1 MTVDVLK
8 RFCISVEYGF
18 LLESPDRHLP
28 EKYLPWEDLA
38 ERVPELVGTA
48 ELDAE
53 VQALPLLEVDE
64 LRTHRQLRLAHLQLC
79 TLSAAFLWSD
89 PEKPKLFLPRP
100 IAVPFF
106 EVSRRLGIPPVPS
119 HGTIC
124 LANWRLIDDTE
135 WKAENLDIIAFRF
148 LRDRGNA
155 WFFVNTAQIE
165 KDLAPAICAVADV
178 VAKAATSEKISE
190 EEFVFC
196 MKAITKGLREAGGTL
211 LEMKKHLRPEV
222 FYHGFR
228 QFLNGYTEGAFSK
241 QGGLIFQG
249 LEHLG
254 PMPIG
259 GASAAQSSTIQTFD
273 AFLKIVHDEKP
284 SDFLLSQRG
293 FMPAPHRE
301 FIEWVQ
307 ENSPEDVRSAP
318 GYAEVVEELHRFR
331 SLHIRIGRI
340 GGVSMSTPKENDA
353 SAAVASS
360 TNGERRSKKPS
371 SRPSMQIYRP
381 PGLRSSDE
389 NQQAKPLSAAGPK
402 QPKKNPNEPLEENNN
417 DNNERSVFSE
427 RAENSSSPLSTS
439 SASSPNGSARETLK
453 RNDSSVSNSSQ
464 RSQHRASPPVM
475 TAKTLVGAGASR
487 GHKKEHTPLRPANQ
501 QKKKSF
507 GPKEVEEIVL
517 GFKQLNFVK
526 EAANI
531 DLFLAGNLENT
542 DLARSIAQALV
553 QFAIEESRMNGKN
566 VARLSAQVMDSPAGK
581 VFHMG
586 LVTSVT
592 QYFDCRSQLR
602 VDHFRVWIAF
612 LNFVSDLYAN
622 LGFTYQG
629 ELVNVVFQIFDYM
642 LKPPILDSLKI
653 EELECLIG
661 ALLSVG
667 YDLERHC
674 PDQLGVLK
682 ELIRDALIE
691 VHEPWARKMILLLME
706 LSASGWK
713 LSSDANDYYFA

>member
-1 MTVDVLK
+1 M
-8 RFCISVEYGF
+8 RFFGQSGRCKLVRAPEPDSGEEAATEGLSSIAFGTSLIDSSRSTLIYDLPISAF
-18 LLESPDRHLP
+18 SRSPLP
-28 EKYLPWEDLA
+28 SRSIRSNLSLPS
-38 ERVPELVGTA
+38 
-48 ELDAE
+48 
-53 VQALPLLEVDE
+53 PLL
-64 LRTHRQLRLAHLQLC
+64 A
-79 TLSAAFLWSD
+79 SS
-89 PEKPKLFLPRP
+89 
-100 IAVPFF
+100 
-106 EVSRRLGIPPVPS
+106 SS
-119 HGTIC
+119 S
-124 LANWRLIDDTE
+124 
-135 WKAENLDIIAFRF
+135 
-148 LRDRGNA
+148 
-155 WFFVNTAQIE
+155 
-165 KDLAPAICAVADV
+165 LAP
-178 VAKAATSEKISE
+178 S
-190 EEFVFC
+190 
-196 MKAITKGLREAGGTL
+196 
-211 LEMKKHLRPEV
+211 
-222 FYHGFR
+222 
-228 QFLNGYTEGAFSK
+228 
-241 QGGLIFQG
+241 
-249 LEHLG
+249 
-254 PMPIG
+254 
-259 GASAAQSSTIQTFD
+259 
-273 AFLKIVHDEKP
+273 
-284 SDFLLSQRG
+284 LLS
-293 FMPAPHRE
+293 
-301 FIEWVQ
+301 VL
-307 ENSPEDVRSAP
+307 
-318 GYAEVVEELHRFR
+318 VE
-331 SLHIRIGRI
+331 SKGRI